1 MEINSQYNKMI
12 DVNVLQSTDN
22 MEKLTEQSLELSIED
37 DDEEFENQSQ
47 SVINPLQQE
56 SGFTN
61 KDEMVMIQTP
71 SKDVQ
76 RNL

>member
-1 MEINSQYNKMI
+1 MI

-22 MEKLTEQSLELSIED
+22 MEKLTEQSLELSVEDD

-47 SVINPLQQE
+47 SVVNNPLQQE

-61 KDEMVMIQTP
+61 KDEMVII
-71 SKDVQ
+71 
-76 RNL
+76 

>member
-1 MEINSQYNKMI
+1 MI
-12 DVNVLQSTDN
+12 DVNILQSTDN

-71 SKDVQ
+71 SKEVQ